1 MRTHFSQQNNRGAV
15 LLIAVLMTS
24 VVLSVGMGIYQR
36 TYKSLVFSSYWQQ
49 TQIAFA
55 SADAGFECALYLDT
69 HAGSATPPKCFGID
83 VTTPTPSWTPGTAT
97 DPNGINII
105 IPGGG
110 CVNIQVTKTT
120 VPVDPPTDPITTYTA
135 THIEAR
141 GYNTCDETNS
151 RRVERGL
158 KIDY

>member
-69 HAGSATPPKCFGID
+69 HAGSATPPTQCFGQDI
-83 VTTPTPSWTPGTAT
+83 SWTPGEAT
-97 DPNGINII
+97 LPEGVDIAMPS
-105 IPGGG
+105 GG
-110 CVNIQVTKTT
+110 CVNIQITKTS
-120 VPVDPPTDPITTYTA
+120 VPVEPPTDPATFYTA

-141 GYNTCDETNS
+141 GYNTCDKTNS

>member
-1 MRTHFSQQNNRGAV
+1 MRTQFSKQDNRGAV

-36 TYKSLVFSSYWQQ
+36 TYKSLVFSSFWKQ

-55 SADAGFECALYLDT
+55 AADAGFECALYLDT
-69 HAGSATPPKCFGID
+69 HPTAEAKCFRINAGWSPGEATPPAGVD
-83 VTTPTPSWTPGTAT
+83 LLTVS
-97 DPNGINII
+97 
-105 IPGGG
+105 GG
-110 CVNIQVTKTT
+110 CVNIRVSKTVTSEIIGTPPVSVDTT
-120 VPVDPPTDPITTYTA
+120 H

-141 GYNTCDETNS
+141 GYNDACGSTNP
-151 RRVERGL
+151 RRVERAL

>member
-1 MRTHFSQQNNRGAV
+1 MRTHFSQKNNRGAV

-36 TYKSLVFSSYWQQ
+36 TYKSLVFSSYWKQ

-55 SADAGFECALYLDT
+55 AADAGFECALYLDT
-69 HAGSATPPKCFGID
+69 HPTATPKCFTQDIPTSWVPGGA
-83 VTTPTPSWTPGTAT
+83 TPSE
-97 DPNGINII
+97 GINLIA
-105 IPGGG
+105 PSGG
-110 CVNIQVTKTT
+110 CVNIQVNKTS
-120 VPVDPPTDPITTYTA
+120 VPVDPPTDPATFYTT

-141 GYNTCDETNS
+141 GYNDACDSTNP

>member
-1 MRTHFSQQNNRGAV
+1 MRTQFSQQNNRGAV

-55 SADAGFECALYLDT
+55 SADAGFECALYLDVHPT
-69 HAGSATPPKCFGID
+69 VTSPKCFGQNISW
-83 VTTPTPSWTPGTAT
+83 VPGEATPPEGVDIT
-97 DPNGINII
+97 
-105 IPGGG
+105 IPDGG
-110 CVNIQVTKTT
+110 CVNIQITKTD
-120 VPVDPPTDPITTYTA
+120 VPVNPPTDPATFYTA

-151 RRVERGL
+151 RRVERAL